1 VFDPPGDGTGDA
13 VQILDGIGGR
23 QGAFQ
28 RAVQP
33 QEDSMKRRYA
43 MLIERNDGM
52 LWGYFPDLPGCTTG
66 GATRA
71 ELLQNAKEALHLYLE
86 DYMERGRP
94 LPDAGEPEDME
105 LIEFEVA
112 TELPA
117 AGKAQAR

>member
-1 VFDPPGDGTGDA
+1 
-13 VQILDGIGGR
+13 
-23 QGAFQ
+23 
-28 RAVQP
+28 
-33 QEDSMKRRYA
+33 
-43 MLIERNDGM
+43 
-52 LWGYFPDLPGCTTG
+52 
-66 GATRA
+66 
-71 ELLQNAKEALHLYLE
+71 LLQNAKEALNLYLE